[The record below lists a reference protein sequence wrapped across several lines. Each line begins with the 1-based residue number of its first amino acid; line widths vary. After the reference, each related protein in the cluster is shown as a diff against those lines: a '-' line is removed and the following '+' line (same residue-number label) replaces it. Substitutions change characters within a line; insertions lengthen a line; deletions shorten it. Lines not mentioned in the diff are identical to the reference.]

1 MRAAVRRPA
10 TADRTFELMSLGTF
24 AVLGLPDGML
34 GTAWPAMR
42 HSFGA
47 PVGDLGLILLVSTI
61 GSVAIAAAVGR
72 LIRRLGAAAVLA
84 IAGSCAAV
92 AAIGYAAA
100 PGLWLVLTVGPL
112 MGVAAGMMDGGLN
125 TVVAL
130 TGRPRLLNLLH
141 GFYGIGT
148 AIGPLVVTVAILA
161 GSWRPAYLVLA
172 ALDVVAALCWLIYRR
187 SVPAPTSTAAAGAV
201 PADEPDQTDQPTR
214 GWTRQRVVAV
224 LTLGLMVFFVYAGL
238 EVSAGQW
245 ETSYVRGHLG
255 LSASAAGLA
264 SFGYWGALT
273 AVRIGLA
280 LPAKPIPAHMVIRCG
295 LLLSIAAGAVIWW
308 QPGPVVVVLAFALL
322 GASLAGVFPALV
334 AVTPQRIG
342 VQRARHAIA
351 WQVGAAAAGGSGI
364 SALIGLLI
372 DSTSLA
378 VLGPAIVVLSL
389 ILFFANWA
397 LTALAPIREGLDVLP
412 HRRVEAG
419 EERPPEGVRSG
430 DRDRRE
436 VAGQPP
442 QLASPGESP
451 VERREFRV
459 RAQQGRI
466 DRLVDVDKR
475 EVSLGVPEVRGNVNH
490 HRAAGGADEVILLGV
505 AVQESRH
512 RVRPA

>member
-214 GWTRQRVVAV
+214 GWTRQRVAAV

-308 QPGPVVVVLAFALL
+308 
-322 GASLAGVFPALV
+322 
-334 AVTPQRIG
+334 
-342 VQRARHAIA
+342 
-351 WQVGAAAAGGSGI
+351 
-364 SALIGLLI
+364 
-372 DSTSLA
+372 
-378 VLGPAIVVLSL
+378 
-389 ILFFANWA
+389 
-397 LTALAPIREGLDVLP
+397 
-412 HRRVEAG
+412 
-419 EERPPEGVRSG
+419 
-430 DRDRRE
+430 
-436 VAGQPP
+436 
-442 QLASPGESP
+442 
-451 VERREFRV
+451 
-459 RAQQGRI
+459 
-466 DRLVDVDKR
+466 
-475 EVSLGVPEVRGNVNH
+475 
-490 HRAAGGADEVILLGV
+490 
-505 AVQESRH
+505 
-512 RVRPA
+512 

>member
-1 MRAAVRRPA
+1 MGLMRTAARRPA

-24 AVLGLPDGML
+24 AVLGLPDGMI

-92 AAIGYAAA
+92 GAIGYAAA

-112 MGVAAGMMDGGLN
+112 MGAAAGMMDGSLN

-141 GFYGIGT
+141 GFYGVGT
-148 AIGPLVVTVAILA
+148 AIGPLLVTAAILA

-172 ALDVVAALCWLIYRR
+172 ALDVVAASCWLIYRR
-187 SVPAPTSTAAAGAV
+187 SVPAPTSTAAAEAG
-201 PADEPDQTDQPTR
+201 PADEPDQTDQPTP
-214 GWTRQRVVAV
+214 GWSRRRVVAV
-224 LTLGLMVFFVYAGL
+224 LTLGLVVFFVYAGL

-280 LPAKPIPAHMVIRCG
+280 LPAKAPSAHRVIGWG
-295 LLLSIAAGAVIWW
+295 LLVSIVACAVIWW
-308 QPGPVVVVLAFALL
+308 QPDPVVVVLAFALL
-322 GASLAGVFPALV
+322 GASLAGVFPALI

-342 VQRARHAIA
+342 AERAQHAIA

-372 DSTSLA
+372 DTTTLA
-378 VLGPAIVVLSL
+378 VLGPALVVLAL
-389 ILFFANWA
+389 ILFAANWA
-397 LTALAPIREGLDVLP
+397 LTALAPIR
-412 HRRVEAG
+412 
-419 EERPPEGVRSG
+419 S
-430 DRDRRE
+430 
-436 VAGQPP
+436 
-442 QLASPGESP
+442 
-451 VERREFRV
+451 
-459 RAQQGRI
+459 
-466 DRLVDVDKR
+466 
-475 EVSLGVPEVRGNVNH
+475 
-490 HRAAGGADEVILLGV
+490 
-505 AVQESRH
+505 
-512 RVRPA
+512 